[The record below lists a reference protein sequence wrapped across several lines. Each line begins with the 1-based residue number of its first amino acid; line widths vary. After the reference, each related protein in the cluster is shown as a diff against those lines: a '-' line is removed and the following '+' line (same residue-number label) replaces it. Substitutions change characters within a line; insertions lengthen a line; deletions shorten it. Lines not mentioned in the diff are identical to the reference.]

1 MRKTPS
7 NTAAPGVLFLFAL
20 LIAAHFL
27 MKGPSLME
35 AHQAGTLPRVFVQI
49 DGDVPRPGVYGF
61 DRAPLAK
68 QVLDRAGGV
77 GKVHGEDFLWQDE
90 VLLNNGCCVII
101 ETHASGTALD
111 IKQMSPYYRVTL
123 NIPLYLN
130 QEVAEAFTA
139 VPGIG
144 PARARAIER
153 ERERRGGFDKM
164 EDLLAVRGIGPV
176 LYKKIAAHFTL

>member
-1 MRKTPS
+1 MRKMPS
-7 NTAAPGVLFLFAL
+7 NKTALGVLFLFVL

-27 MKGPSLME
+27 MRRPSLIGT
-35 AHQAGTLPRVFVQI
+35 HQAGTLPRVFVQI

-61 DRAPLAK
+61 DRAPLVK
-68 QVLDRAGGV
+68 QVLGRAGGV
-77 GKVHGEDFLWQDE
+77 DKVEEEDILRWDE
-90 VLLNNGCCVII
+90 VPLNSGCCVII
-101 ETHASGTALD
+101 ETHASGTAFD

-130 QEVAEAFTA
+130 REVAEAFTA

-144 PARARAIER
+144 PATARAIER
-153 ERERRGGFDKM
+153 ERERRGGFEKM
-164 EDLLAVRGIGPV
+164 NDLLAVRGIGPV

>member
-1 MRKTPS
+1 MPS
-7 NTAAPGVLFLFAL
+7 NKTALGVLFLFVL

-27 MKGPSLME
+27 MRRPSLIE

-61 DRAPLAK
+61 DRAPFVK
-68 QVLDRAGGV
+68 QVLGRAGGA
-77 GKVHGEDFLWQDE
+77 GKLQGEDFLWWDE
-90 VLLNNGCCVII
+90 VPLHSGCCVII
-101 ETHASGTALD
+101 ETRASGTDFD

-144 PARARAIER
+144 PATARAIER

-164 EDLLAVRGIGPV
+164 DDLLAVRGIGPV